1 MTKYQEINNY
11 LNRVN
16 EIERKHH
23 YLTPHYKM
31 SVSKVARTYIIVKID
46 NYYYR
51 YNNMLDIIY
60 DLQFTRNQKSDG
72 VYINYSRTLADLLIT
87 E

>member
-1 MTKYQEINNY
+1 MTKYQDITNY
-11 LNRVN
+11 LNRIN

-23 YLTPHYKM
+23 QLTPHYQM

-46 NYYYR
+46 NIYYR

-60 DLQFTRNQKSDG
+60 DLQFTRKQKTDG
-72 VYINYSRTLADLLIT
+72 VYTNCSRKLADLLT
-87 E
+87 AE